1 MIIIWN
7 YFRGL
12 WKKPKSAKQ
21 ACREKQVAAIIAE
34 FELAH
39 EKSEGFENEL

>member
-1 MIIIWN
+1 MIRILN
-7 YFRGL
+7 YFKGL

-21 ACREKQVAAIIAE
+21 ARREKQVAAIIAE

-39 EKSEGFENEL
+39 EKPEGFENEL